1 MSDLNNMI
9 DESFEEWL
17 RQQTNDDALPDDE
30 LLVKIV
36 SQAMREDK
44 LEAKAQS
51 LLDVA
56 NLCMAMAEKALGC
69 RAPIATCLTLTR
81 H

>member
-1 MSDLNNMI
+1 MDDLNNMT
-9 DESFEEWL
+9 DEGFEAWL
-17 RQQTNDDALPDDE
+17 RQQTDDAALPDDE
-30 LLVKIV
+30 LLVKAV

-44 LEAKAQS
+44 AEAKAQS

-56 NLCMAMAEKALGC
+56 NLCMAMAERALGC
-69 RAPIATCLTLTR
+69 LAPIVTCVTLTR